1 MFQLCSCKE
10 GFPGLAKVLGVH
22 RFHIIG
28 FWLVD
33 ERVPLGALSFF
44 GAGRKRIRFGR
55 VSVGEDLSSRSGPA
69 SGFAKPDA
77 EGFLPGM
84 EDGRQYSGFT
94 KNRNLKGEACWP
106 GECVKPACPL

>member
-33 ERVPLGALSFF
+33 ERVPLGALSFLGLGGSGLGS
-44 GAGRKRIRFGR
+44 GAFRLGRI
-55 VSVGEDLSSRSGPA
+55 
-69 SGFAKPDA
+69 
-77 EGFLPGM
+77 FLPGPDLHPVLQNRM
-84 EDGRQYSGFT
+84 RRGFCRAWET
-94 KNRNLKGEACWP
+94 VGSIP
-106 GECVKPACPL
+106 GLQKTGI